1 MDREYNIGQLVLF
14 NERISDTMLLPILGW
29 IVNKYFDEYNK
40 LLYTIEWTDGFCDN
54 FYSQREVKEYITNF
68 KRYARSLHK

>member
-1 MDREYNIGQLVLF
+1 MDKEYDIGQLVLF
-14 NERISDTMLLPILGW
+14 HEQISDTNTLPVIGW
-29 IVNKYFDEYNK
+29 IVNKYFDEDNK

-54 FYSQREVKEYITNF
+54 FYSQREVKVYITNF